1 MGWNCKKIRPNFHR
15 KSWSLL
21 YFFAL
26 VRLSNNPPNIFEQ
39 SLSKILGTPLSTTW
53 MVKNRPGVCP
63 CGYTIRLKHHQ
74 ASPGCGRDPKAATS
88 CGSGSLDFPKVCVTK
103 MAGRYIMTWGR
114 WIGCAKAD
122 GNTMWLDGR
131 WMADGWIGW
140 LDVHSKFGFN
150 QFNRSKRLLKHVK
163 MMVIH
168 SLDMGG
174 LSTKTSNAWSKLYSH
189 EERWL

>member
-1 MGWNCKKIRPNFHR
+1 MVSIHCSRDQFQADMNVSRVSRCPTQTDHKKGSLSLHLEWMEPSVSLSRKRPLGEGHGVKLQKDPTQFPPQI
-15 KSWSLL
+15 LVTTI
-21 YFFAL
+21 FFAL

-63 CGYTIRLKHHQ
+63 CGDTIRLKHHQ

-114 WIGCAKAD
+114 WMCQ
-122 GNTMWLDGR
+122 GR
-131 WMADGWIGW
+131 WNSM
-140 LDVHSKFGFN
+140 
-150 QFNRSKRLLKHVK
+150 
-163 MMVIH
+163 
-168 SLDMGG
+168 
-174 LSTKTSNAWSKLYSH
+174 
-189 EERWL
+189 